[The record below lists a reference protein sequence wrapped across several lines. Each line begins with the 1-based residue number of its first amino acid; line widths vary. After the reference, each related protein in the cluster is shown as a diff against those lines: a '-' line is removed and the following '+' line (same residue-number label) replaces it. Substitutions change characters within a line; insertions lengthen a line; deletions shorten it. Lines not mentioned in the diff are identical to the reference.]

1 MMKKLN
7 VFTGRVSDWRR
18 WQQTDVLF
26 LDVTLLSGDLVFA
39 PTGDILWPYK
49 RGEISDQTYT
59 EQFDKLLYNRMC
71 IDERPWHW
79 LINQEAV
86 CLACYCSSGKFC
98 HRHLL
103 KRPIRYQCEKHDIM
117 FIDQGEILW

>member
-1 MMKKLN
+1 MKQLN

-18 WQQTDVLF
+18 WQNTDVLF
-26 LDVTLLSGDLVFA
+26 LDVTLMTGDLVFA

-49 RGEISDQTYT
+49 RGEISDQEYT
-59 EQFDKLLYNRMC
+59 EQYDRLILNRIRNNEGPWRWLL
-71 IDERPWHW
+71 D
-79 LINQEAV
+79 QEAV
-86 CLACYCSSGKFC
+86 CLSCYCQHGKFC

-103 KRPIRYQCEKHDIM
+103 KRPVRYMCELHDVT